1 MKRFFIQ
8 MHGIAKKCGLV
19 ACLCA
24 MFPLTGFGQRSVDL
38 DFQVDV
44 VSNHIWRGTDLGDVS
59 VQPTGTVSYRGAYAS
74 LFGSTGFSGLD
85 IQRIDFTLGY
95 KAPFG
100 VNIGATSHW
109 KSGLDYLNRYFF
121 FDEKLTAHVFEGN
134 IGYSCK
140 YFNLQAYTMF
150 WGNDFKMNGDR
161 AYSTYIELS
170 VPFRLGSVDLL
181 ASVGGTP
188 MESAGWTTYINTPT
202 PLYDNM
208 NDYLYADGPAVVS
221 VSLRATK
228 SYRAGKFEIPVFM
241 EFDANP
247 YTQKAGVVAGVTL
260 RPFRK

>member
-1 MKRFFIQ
+1 MKRITVLQ
-8 MHGIAKKCGLV
+8 RTVVSKCRLAAIA
-19 ACLCA
+19 CA
-24 MFPLTGFGQRSVDL
+24 MLPLSAFGQRNVEV
-38 DFQVDV
+38 DFQVDL
-44 VSNHIWRGTDLGDVS
+44 VSNHIWRGTDFGDVS
-59 VQPTGTVSYRGAYAS
+59 VQPTGTVSYRGMYAS

-85 IQRIDFTLGY
+85 IQRIDFSLGY

-100 VNIGATSHW
+100 VNIGAMSHW

-121 FDEKLTAHVFEGN
+121 FDEKLTAHAFEGN
-134 IGYSCK
+134 IGFSCK

-150 WGNDFKMNGDR
+150 YGNDFKMNGDR

-170 VPFRLGSVDLL
+170 VPFRVHGVDVL

-188 MESAGWTTYINTPT
+188 MESAGWRTYIETPS

-208 NDYLYADGPAVVS
+208 NDYLYADCPAVVS
-221 VSLRATK
+221 VALRATK
-228 SYRAGKFEIPVFM
+228 SYHAGKLEIPVFM
-241 EFDANP
+241 ELDANP